1 MMRYEGWML
10 WRRVSGVGRLGGI
23 GLIAFVLL
31 ACGSDQ
37 PALQAV
43 VDDDPIAPLQLIP
56 KPRTVSGDTGH
67 LHLST
72 ASRIVVTSET
82 RPVGELLG
90 VVLRPSTGF
99 GWEVVTDEPAPA
111 DIVLQLEDGRSDLG
125 NEGYTIEVTADRVL
139 ITAATRAGVFYG
151 TQTLI
156 QLLPAEIERTR
167 RVEEVVWR
175 APMVTIEGAPRFAWR
190 GTMLDVSRHFF
201 TVDEVKRL
209 IDLAVRYKINRFHLH
224 LTDDQGWRIE
234 IEAWPDLTAIGGTI
248 DYSGGPGGYYTKA
261 DLSDIVAY
269 AEARFVTIV
278 PEIDMPGHTNAALAS
293 YGELNESGEPTE
305 LTPTIPFGSSSLWTD
320 GPITAQFI
328 DDVIG
333 EVAALI
339 PGAYFHIGGDEAIAT
354 EPQNYIEFIEMVQR
368 IVQKHGKIMVGWEEI
383 GRANLDPPFLAQ
395 HWLTRESA
403 LRARDQGARIIAS
416 PATNAY
422 LDMKYDQSTPIGVV
436 WAGLTDVR
444 DAYEWDP
451 VSQGFVE
458 DDLLGLEAPLW
469 TETVDSLDDIE
480 LMVFP
485 RLLGYAEIGWS
496 RREDRGWDE
505 YRLRLANHGRRLA
518 ARGVSFF
525 QSPLV
530 EWETPLLP

>member
-1 MMRYEGWML
+1 MREHGWMIC
-10 WRRVSGVGRLGGI
+10 WKNSVVGRLCAI
-23 GLIAFVLL
+23 GLFALSLL

-43 VDDDPIAPLQLIP
+43 VDDDSIAPLQLIP

-67 LHLST
+67 LHLSA

-82 RPVGELLG
+82 RSAGELLG
-90 VVLRPSTGF
+90 AVLRPSTGF
-99 GWEVVTDEPAPA
+99 TWEVVLDNPSAA
-111 DIVLQLEDGRSDLG
+111 DIVLRLEDGRGDLG
-125 NEGYTIEVTADRVL
+125 DEGYAMEVTAHGVL
-139 ITAATRAGVFYG
+139 ITAATQAGVFYG

-156 QLLPAEIERTR
+156 QLLPAEIERTS
-167 RVEEVVWR
+167 RVEDVVWK
-175 APMVTIEGAPRFAWR
+175 APMVTIEDAPRFAWR
-190 GTMLDVSRHFF
+190 GMMLDVSRHFF

-234 IEAWPDLTAIGGTI
+234 IEAWPNLTAIGSTI
-248 DYSGGPGGYYTKA
+248 DYSGGRGGYYTKA
-261 DLSDIVAY
+261 DFSDIVAY

-293 YGELNESGEPTE
+293 YGELNESGEPTA

-320 GPITAQFI
+320 GPITAQFV
-328 DDVIG
+328 DEVIG

-339 PGAYFHIGGDEAIAT
+339 PGAYFHIGGDEAAAT
-354 EPQNYIEFIEMVQR
+354 EPQDYVEFIEMVQQ

-383 GRANLDPPFLAQ
+383 GRANLEPPFLAQ
-395 HWLTRESA
+395 HWFAPASA
-403 LRARDQGARIIAS
+403 LQARDQGARLIAS
-416 PATNAY
+416 PAANAY
-422 LDMKYDQSTPIGVV
+422 LDMKYDESTPIGLT
-436 WAGLTDVR
+436 WAGFTDVR

-451 VSQGFVE
+451 VSQGLVE
-458 DDLLGLEAPLW
+458 GDIVGLEAPLW

-480 LMVFP
+480 FMVFP

-505 YRLRLANHGRRLA
+505 YRVRLADHGRRLA
-518 ARGVSFF
+518 ARNVSFF
-525 QSPLV
+525 ESPLV
-530 EWETPLLP
+530 DWPAPLSP